1 MNLSDIFTSANR
13 SDTEVDKII
22 YSRDATAEDGECL
35 GVVWPRTAEELH
47 KLFSYSR
54 RNDVTLVP
62 RGAGTAN
69 QGQCIPQKSLVVDM
83 SKMNKILEIGD
94 DYVIVQAGVVL
105 DDLNRAL
112 KDKFFPVIPYTHK
125 VCTVGGMIAANAHG
139 LHSYYGK
146 TGKYVIALEVVDG
159 AGRYLKMNSS
169 TIKNFIGF
177 EGTSGIIVGAKL
189 RILPKQLARTA
200 SIFKFNT
207 VSALVDKVMRLKK
220 ENNALAI
227 EYFDERASV
236 LAGLDQGFHILV
248 EYNDNTGNIKGI
260 KEVAEALEMKEK
272 IRYILYKHRYTQIE
286 DPYIPDDKLAH
297 FLHWLSKNQVP
308 CFGHLNINVLHPC
321 FKEFSKMVDEM
332 YEKLSFYNGRV
343 SGEWGWGLKRKD
355 KMLSADIDKM
365 KLKNQQLD
373 PKNLM
378 NRGKVYA

>member
-248 EYNDNTGNIKGI
+248 E
-260 KEVAEALEMKEK
+260 
-272 IRYILYKHRYTQIE
+272 
-286 DPYIPDDKLAH
+286 
-297 FLHWLSKNQVP
+297 
-308 CFGHLNINVLHPC
+308 
-321 FKEFSKMVDEM
+321 
-332 YEKLSFYNGRV
+332 
-343 SGEWGWGLKRKD
+343 
-355 KMLSADIDKM
+355 
-365 KLKNQQLD
+365 
-373 PKNLM
+373 
-378 NRGKVYA
+378 